1 MTRLVLTRKLEESV
15 VVHDKNGVITTL
27 KVSRIDKNQI
37 RLTFEAE
44 KNVNIDRE
52 EIYNLKQNK

>member
-15 VVHDKNGVITTL
+15 VVHDNNGVITTL